1 MGGLFRFRAEVE
13 DGSQTTVVLLVAAC
27 PVSGN
32 TGSASRVL
40 GLILKT
46 PKSSYYFTHF
56 RG

>member
-32 TGSASRVL
+32 TGSAPRVL